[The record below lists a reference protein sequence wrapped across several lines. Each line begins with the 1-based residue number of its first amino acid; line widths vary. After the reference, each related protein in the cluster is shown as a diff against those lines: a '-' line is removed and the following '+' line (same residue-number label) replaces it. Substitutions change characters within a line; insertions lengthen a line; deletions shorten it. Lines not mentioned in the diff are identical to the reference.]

1 MEASLDARD
10 YGNFRLD
17 AESDVYRDH
26 SACRRSRYRAWV
38 RLDACSGRARSL
50 WGYMAP
56 TGFFLPG
63 VPSFEGW
70 GGGERREGSPM
81 APNRACVGQKSCVLV
96 RGGLSWMLELDA
108 LVRTG

>member
-1 MEASLDARD
+1 MISADA
-10 YGNFRLD
+10 
-17 AESDVYRDH
+17 
-26 SACRRSRYRAWV
+26 
-38 RLDACSGRARSL
+38 L

-81 APNRACVGQKSCVLV
+81 APNRACVGQRNPVSWFE
-96 RGGLSWMLELDA
+96 GGCP
-108 LVRTG
+108 GC